1 MPVERLGVKLYN
13 MKEAAEVLGV
23 SYTTIKNYHRA
34 GRIKGQ
40 RIGRTVEIT
49 EAELK
54 KFIEGGGRN
63 GAESSGGG

>member
-49 EAELK
+49 ETELK

-63 GAESSGGG
+63 GTEVSK

>member
-1 MPVERLGVKLYN
+1 MPTERLGIKSYT

-34 GRIKGQ
+34 GKIKGQ

-49 EAELK
+49 ETELK
-54 KFIEGGGRN
+54 GFIEGTK
-63 GAESSGGG
+63 AEQ